1 MMTATRD
8 FGMFTDRGNE
18 AVGALVNF
26 ARAAGLNWAQTY
38 KMMTVLSESKYEEF
52 GEVLDTEVRECVY
65 SALGFD
71 TDFYI

>member
-1 MMTATRD
+1 MVAVKE

-26 ARAAGLNWAQTY
+26 ARTAGLNWAQTY